1 MSSHPKWRIFYLWQ
15 LGNVKQKVK
24 LETKFPS
31 IQLENLFFFFF
42 SKRCLQQQLT
52 TLIQTS
58 VGVISDYFLQQ
69 DKAEAEAVKICQ
81 LWHIYAKFSAQGV
94 RRTALLLHTSVRASL
109 SLPLAVEGT
118 FPSPRHRPEQQNS
131 LKCSTGRFPHPPST
145 CLWWVQHNH
154 SCSTGQLCSID
165 KHNHYPTVYLS

>member
-1 MSSHPKWRIFYLWQ
+1 MEDFLPLTTGKCEAKSKTGSKVPKYSAWKPF
-15 LGNVKQKVK
+15 
-24 LETKFPS
+24 FP
-31 IQLENLFFFFF
+31 
-42 SKRCLQQQLT
+42 KRCPQQQLT

-69 DKAEAEAVKICQ
+69 DKPGAEAVKICQ
-81 LWHIYAKFSAQGV
+81 LWHIYSEFTAQGV
-94 RRTALLLHTSVRASL
+94 RRTALLLDTSVRASL

-118 FPSPRHRPEQQNS
+118 FPSPRHWAEQQNS